1 MFPSLKMRRLFCLL
15 RLSLPPEMDDIAETF
30 MSEIEWLALL
40 KSRSTGLSTSLFL
53 TEREC
58 SANLSETSVSLTDV
72 EFVAFAAG
80 YVVNDVRRSAC
91 EIMPDNNFGFGS
103 KNDSGF
109 TKEAHVLQ
117 RARPQEKKKSAG
129 W

>member
-1 MFPSLKMRRLFCLL
+1 MFPSLKMRLLSCLL
-15 RLSLPPEMDDIAETF
+15 RLSLPPEMDEIAETF
-30 MSEIEWLALL
+30 MYEIEWLALL

-58 SANLSETSVSLTDV
+58 SASLTDV

-80 YVVNDVRRSAC
+80 YAVNNVRRSAC
-91 EIMPDNNFGFGS
+91 EIIPDNNFGFGS
-103 KNDSGF
+103 KNDNGL

-117 RARPQEKKKSAG
+117 PARPQEKKKCRLVMMNFV
-129 W
+129 